1 MVKLIDSYVTKK
13 APREPVEARQEQVV
27 QSPTL
32 SQDAPVRPPVAP
44 PEPIQAATLE
54 ERAKADFRVFLTI
67 IWRHLLHVDP
77 SPVQLNMAYWLQH
90 GPDRS
95 IIMAFRGFSKSWITG
110 AYALWRLFNDSDEK
124 ILVVSG
130 SLQRAAATTNWCL
143 MLIMTMPLLEAMR
156 PKSNYRQSSQM
167 FDVGNCIPG
176 QSASFMAAGIGGQ
189 LVGFRGTCIIPDD
202 VETQTN
208 SLTVVMREKV
218 LDAVKE
224 FESVLTPGGVIKYL
238 GTPHDRDSL
247 YLNLLRL
254 KNSDGSPVYQARIWP
269 CHFPNEAE
277 VSNYGTWLAPYML
290 AQIRKHGPSII
301 GHSTMPNRFTDDDLD
316 KRRAAMGNSEFRLQF
331 LLDLKGAF
339 KNSTPLKLKD
349 LTVMDLDDKMG
360 PDEVVWGTSNLLRDL
375 PVQGTDG
382 DFFHG
387 PVEAERRQ
395 YVKWNSVVGFLDPS
409 GRGKDESA
417 LVIGAELNAKLFAL
431 HCVASREGFTPET
444 LLKFGRACV
453 RFKVQVL
460 KIEDNFGDGMFT
472 ALLRPVLTQCWAHYN
487 AGKREE
493 DKGGT
498 SIVEVKSGKQG
509 KEKRIL
515 SVMEPV
521 TQQHRLVVSTRL
533 VEDDWASIHGD
544 QEDVGSDTAHR
555 YSLFYQYTHLSAEP
569 ECLAHEDRLEALSG
583 LVAHY
588 APVLGLDHMTAAEQ
602 SREDRYEAE
611 LEALLAEE
619 EYAVG
624 RSQRVR
630 EGSGRPLGTQPHK
643 R

>member
-1 MVKLIDSYVTKK
+1 MAKLIDTYGTVTKK
-13 APREPVEARQEQVV
+13 PVEASQEPVTPPA
-27 QSPTL
+27 QSPVK
-32 SQDAPVRPPVAP
+32 APVRPPVAP
-44 PEPIQAATLE
+44 PEPIGDKSIEQL
-54 ERAKADFRVFLTI
+54 AKEDFRVFLTL
-67 IWRHLLHVDP
+67 IWRHLLGVDP
-77 SPVQLNMAYWLQH
+77 SPVQLNMAWWLQH

-110 AYALWRLFNDSDEK
+110 AYALWRLYNDSDEK

-143 MLIMTMPLLEAMR
+143 MLIMTMPLLAAMR

-208 SLTVVMREKV
+208 SLTVVMREKII
-218 LDAVKE
+218 DAVKE

-254 KNSDGSPVYQARIWP
+254 KNSDGSPVYQCRIWP
-269 CHFPNEAE
+269 CYFPTEQE
-277 VSNYGTWLAPYML
+277 VTNYGSWLAPYML
-290 AQIRKHGPSII
+290 AQIRKHGPTII
-301 GHSTMPNRFTDDDLD
+301 GHSTMPNRFTDEDLD

-339 KNSTPLKLKD
+339 KNATPLKLKD
-349 LTVMDLDDKMG
+349 LTVMDLDDHMG
-360 PDEVVWGTSNLLRDL
+360 PDEVVWGTTNLLRDL

-382 DFFHG
+382 DFFYG
-387 PVEAERRQ
+387 PVEVERRQ
-395 YVKWNSVVGFLDPS
+395 YIKWASVIGFLDPS
-409 GRGKDESA
+409 GRGKDESSM
-417 LVIGAELNAKLFAL
+417 VVGAELNGKVFGLW
-431 HCVASREGFTPET
+431 CGASREGYAPET
-444 LLKFGRACV
+444 LKKFAGACV
-453 RFKVQVL
+453 RFKVQLL
-460 KIEDNFGDGMFT
+460 KIEDNYGDGMFT
-472 ALLRPVLTQCWAHYN
+472 ALFRPVLAKAWAQWNSTRPASEH
-487 AGKREE
+487 
-493 DKGGT
+493 GGT
-498 SIVEVKSGKQG
+498 TIEEVKSGKQG

-533 VEDDWASIHGD
+533 VEDDWASIHGELD
-544 QEDVGSDTAHR
+544 DVGADTAHH

-583 LVAHY
+583 VVAHY
-588 APVLGLDHMTAAEQ
+588 APILGIDPSGAAER
-602 SREDRYEAE
+602 SREERYEEE
-611 LEALLAEE
+611 LEKLLADEE
-619 EYAVG
+619 DAVG
-624 RSQRVR
+624 RSNGRRRPTQR
-630 EGSGRPLGTQPHK
+630 PAGTLPTK